1 LKRVAPYYSITIFP
15 EAKVFFVLLF
25 SIVFTLLSSLNIASN
40 KNVLFKEASESEKE
54 ECKVENEGSSEFHNL
69 FGLKKSKL
77 KKKSPPPDVFPIYAP
92 LPPKHSFEPFFS
104 WSACIAKMDTT
115 ITWQHDVFGNTPR
128 YIAFHALIFYEV

>member
-1 LKRVAPYYSITIFP
+1 MKRAVLHNLAKIFP
-15 EAKVFFVLLF
+15 QTKVFFVLLF
-25 SIVFTLLSSLNIASN
+25 SVIFTLLSILNVASN

-77 KKKSPPPDVFPIYAP
+77 KKKSPPPDIFPIYTAT
-92 LPPKHSFEPFFS
+92 PPKNNFEIFLS
-104 WSACIAKMDTT
+104 WNFYIAKINLTT
-115 ITWQHDVFGNTPR
+115 HWQYHIFNNAPR